1 MISLVLHLRGP
12 MQAWGG
18 NSRLDIRS
26 TELLPTKSA
35 LVGILASAHGRTH
48 GSDVS
53 DLVQLEMVIRVDQ
66 PGWLMRDYHTV
77 GAGYPKGQRIQKAK
91 GGERPEDKSTLVSE
105 RYYLADAAFTIT
117 LTGDDLVIKS
127 TNTALERPRWAPA
140 LGRRSCP
147 PAEPF
152 NLGIIDKDPV
162 EYLSKILPVVRDV
175 SKGQS
180 RLVTFVKDIPD
191 GDCLLYSDFHSV
203 RDIPNTILNDWRYYS
218 ERKMHRWIEEL
229 DKNQFTA
236 DPLTLILR

>member
-117 LTGDDLVIKS
+117 L
-127 TNTALERPRWAPA
+127 
-140 LGRRSCP
+140 
-147 PAEPF
+147 
-152 NLGIIDKDPV
+152 PV
-162 EYLSKILPVVRDV
+162 ACIHFDARQPQLIFIHHILPSVI
-175 SKGQS
+175 SKSMG
-180 RLVTFVKDIPD
+180 P
-191 GDCLLYSDFHSV
+191 
-203 RDIPNTILNDWRYYS
+203 P
-218 ERKMHRWIEEL
+218 
-229 DKNQFTA
+229 
-236 DPLTLILR
+236 